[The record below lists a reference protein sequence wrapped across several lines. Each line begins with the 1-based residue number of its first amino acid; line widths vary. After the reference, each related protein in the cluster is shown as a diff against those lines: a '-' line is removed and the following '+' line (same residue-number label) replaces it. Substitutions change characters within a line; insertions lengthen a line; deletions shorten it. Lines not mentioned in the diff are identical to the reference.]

1 MKPMVVTEDLR
12 YTYED
17 GTEALRGITVK
28 IKRGEKVAVMG
39 ANGSGKSTF
48 FHHLNGLLKPTA
60 GRVLIEGEPVD
71 YSRKGLLK
79 VRKKVGFVFQ
89 NPDDQLFSASVRQ
102 EISFGALNLGLSEE
116 EAVRRVEGIMEALNI
131 TPFAHKPVHLLSGGQ
146 KKQVA
151 IADILVMEPELIILD
166 EPTAALDSRHTRI
179 IDGIVDSLRD
189 RGITVLLS
197 THSSE
202 RALLWADRIIVFD
215 RGLVAAE
222 GAPEEIFSDH
232 ELLKRANLEKPA
244 VLRIFEILER
254 EGVLKEGLKR
264 PRGVDEL
271 EAYIKERNR

>member
-1 MKPMVVTEDLR
+1 
-12 YTYED
+12 
-17 GTEALRGITVK
+17 
-28 IKRGEKVAVMG
+28 MG

-146 KKQVA
+146 KK
-151 IADILVMEPELIILD
+151 
-166 EPTAALDSRHTRI
+166 TGCHRRYSGH
-179 IDGIVDSLRD
+179 
-189 RGITVLLS
+189 
-197 THSSE
+197 
-202 RALLWADRIIVFD
+202 
-215 RGLVAAE
+215 
-222 GAPEEIFSDH
+222 GA
-232 ELLKRANLEKPA
+232 
-244 VLRIFEILER
+244 
-254 EGVLKEGLKR
+254 
-264 PRGVDEL
+264 
-271 EAYIKERNR
+271 

>member
-28 IKRGEKVAVMG
+28 IKRGEKVAFMG

-222 GAPEEIFSDH
+222 GAPEEIFSDY

>member
-254 EGVLKEGLKR
+254 K
-264 PRGVDEL
+264 
-271 EAYIKERNR
+271 AF